1 MACDEGDTACLLAAN
16 SSAVDELLLVVSTG
30 FILLMQAGFALV
42 ENGTVRSKNS
52 RNILIKNMFDAAA
65 GAVMFFLFGFG
76 IAFGLTCRE
85 NCDDPENALPSR
97 FIGTQHFAGTG
108 FAGSE
113 DNKYTLWIFQY
124 SFAATASTIVSGSLA
139 ERTKLPSYMLFS
151 ALMTGFIY
159 PVVVAWTWGG
169 GWLTQNGFHDFAGT
183 GIVHMVG
190 GVAGLVG
197 ALIIRP
203 RYGKEKDA
211 SLRPRVDE
219 IEGYKATVD
228 RFEDKA
234 AFEQWMKE
242 ESNDTDFEP
251 NSIPFVVVGTVVLWV
266 SWLFFNGGST
276 ASMYAEREN
285 GISKI
290 ILNTIL
296 SGTCG
301 GLTASVAKPL
311 IMQTYSHSRRYD
323 VSALC
328 NGLLAGLVAITGACD
343 RVDPWAAIVIGI
355 VGGIVY
361 SAACKLCDVMTAD
374 DPIEAS
380 SVHGFAGMW
389 GLIAVG
395 IFDNVEGLVSSAESG
410 KGKFLL
416 WQLIGMF
423 AIVLWVALLSAIYF
437 FIMKKAG
444 LLRVDLLEEIMGL
457 DIAEMGSTLKVNKQM
472 EKAVLRSASL
482 RAAGSLGRMNS
493 KVDEEPVQEFGT
505 ARALNTNVND
515 E

>member
-16 SSAVDELLLVVSTG
+16 SDAVDELLLVVSTG

-85 NCDDPENALPSR
+85 NCDDPDNAVPSR

-108 FAGSE
+108 FAGSD

-139 ERTKLPSYMLFS
+139 ERTQLPSYMLFS

-203 RYGKEKDA
+203 RHGKEKDPA
-211 SLRPRVDE
+211 LRPRVDE

-234 AFEQWMKE
+234 AFEQWMRE
-242 ESNDTDFEP
+242 EANDTDFEP

-276 ASMYAEREN
+276 ASMYADREN

-301 GLTASVAKPL
+301 GLTASIAKPL
-311 IMQTYSHSRRYD
+311 IMQTYSHTRRYD

-395 IFDNVEGLVSSAESG
+395 IFDNVEGLVSGAESG
-410 KGKFLL
+410 KFKFLL

-457 DIAEMGSTLKVNKQM
+457 DIAEMGSKLKVNKQM
-472 EKAVLRSASL
+472 EKAVRRSASL
-482 RAAGSLGRMNS
+482 RAAGSLGRGNS
-493 KVDEEPVQEFGT
+493 KVDEEPVNEFGT
-505 ARALNTNVND
+505 ARALNPTVND

>member
-1 MACDEGDTACLLAAN
+1 
-16 SSAVDELLLVVSTG
+16 
-30 FILLMQAGFALV
+30 
-42 ENGTVRSKNS
+42 
-52 RNILIKNMFDAAA
+52 
-65 GAVMFFLFGFG
+65 
-76 IAFGLTCRE
+76 
-85 NCDDPENALPSR
+85 
-97 FIGTQHFAGTG
+97 
-108 FAGSE
+108 
-113 DNKYTLWIFQY
+113 
-124 SFAATASTIVSGSLA
+124 
-139 ERTKLPSYMLFS
+139 MLFS

-203 RYGKEKDA
+203 RYGKEKDPA
-211 SLRPRVDE
+211 LRPRVDE

-234 AFEQWMKE
+234 GFEQFMKDE
-242 ESNDTDFEP
+242 ANDTDFEP

-276 ASMYAEREN
+276 ASMYADREN
-285 GISKI
+285 AISKI

-343 RVDPWAAIVIGI
+343 RVDPWAAIIIGI

-361 SAACKLCDVMTAD
+361 SAACKLCDMMTAD

-395 IFDNVEGLVSSAESG
+395 IFDNAEGLVSGAESG
-410 KGKFLL
+410 KGRFLL

-423 AIVLWVALLSAIYF
+423 AICLWVALLSAIYF
-437 FIMKKAG
+437 FVMKKAG

-472 EKAVLRSASL
+472 EKAVRRSASL
-482 RAAGSLGRMNS
+482 RGAGSLGRSNS
-493 KVDEEPVQEFGT
+493 KVNEAPEEEFGT
-505 ARALNTNVND
+505 ARQLNPTVND

>member
-1 MACDEGDTACLLAAN
+1 
-16 SSAVDELLLVVSTG
+16 
-30 FILLMQAGFALV
+30 MQAGFALV

-52 RNILIKNMFDAAA
+52 RNILAKNMFDAAA

-76 IAFGLTCRE
+76 IAFGLKCRE
-85 NCDDPENALPSR
+85 NCDPDSELEEVPRR
-97 FIGTQHFAGTG
+97 FIGSQY
-108 FAGSE
+108 FAGSGFADSG
-113 DNKYTLWIFQY
+113 DNLYTLWIFQY

-197 ALIIRP
+197 AMIIRP
-203 RYGKEKDA
+203 RYGKEKDPA
-211 SLRPRVDE
+211 LRPKVQE
-219 IEGYKATVD
+219 IEGYKELVD
-228 RFEDKA
+228 SFEDKEG
-234 AFEQWMKE
+234 FEEFLQDE
-242 ESNDTDFEP
+242 AEDLDFEP
-251 NSIPFVVVGTVVLWV
+251 HSIPFVVVGTVLLWV

-276 ASMYAEREN
+276 ADMFQPREN

-311 IMQTYSHSRRYD
+311 IMGTYSQSRRYD

-355 VGGIVY
+355 IGGIVY
-361 SAACKLCDVMTAD
+361 SAACKLCDVITAD

-395 IFDNVEGLVSSAESG
+395 IFDNAEGLVSGAESG
-410 KGKFLL
+410 KGSFLL

-423 AIVLWVALLSAIYF
+423 AIILWVALMSAIYF
-437 FIMKKAG
+437 FIMK
-444 LLRVDLLEEIMGL
+444 
-457 DIAEMGSTLKVNKQM
+457 
-472 EKAVLRSASL
+472 
-482 RAAGSLGRMNS
+482 
-493 KVDEEPVQEFGT
+493 
-505 ARALNTNVND
+505 
-515 E
+515 